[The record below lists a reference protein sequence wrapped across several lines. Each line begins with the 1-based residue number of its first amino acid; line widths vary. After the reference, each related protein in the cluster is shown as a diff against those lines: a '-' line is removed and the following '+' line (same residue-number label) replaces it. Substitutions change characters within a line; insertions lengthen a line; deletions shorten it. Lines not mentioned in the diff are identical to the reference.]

1 MRTGRE
7 AIMPDTTPERTT
19 SQARLLAGKAALV
32 TGSTSGIGLGIARAL
47 AQAGCAV
54 ALNARKSGPDT
65 DKLTKD
71 LAAETGTKVVYVAAD
86 MSKPAEIKSAVAEA
100 EKQLGRLDIL
110 VNNAGIQHVEPI
122 DTFPDDKYEMVLSTN
137 LSSAFYSTKAA
148 LPGMKKRGYGRIIN
162 ISSAHGLIASPF
174 KSAYVAAKHGMIGL
188 TKVTALETAEQG
200 VTANAICPGYVW
212 TPLVQKQIPEQAKA
226 HHMSEEDVIKQVLLK
241 EQPNRKFATVD
252 QIGALA
258 VFLCSEAGS
267 SITGT
272 SIPVDGGWT
281 AH

>member
-226 HHMSEEDVIKQVLLK
+226 HHMGEEDVIKQVLLK